1 MAESPEADPQAEP
14 VLVTMPAVS
23 ICKQLLPDAADW
35 EEMTSAEV
43 EAVPVTV
50 RVVEVAVVIERLA
63 IVEEALA
70 TKPLLKFQER
80 LSVAVV
86 EAV

>member
-1 MAESPEADPQAEP
+1 MDESPEADPQAEP
-14 VLVTMPAVS
+14 VLVTNPAVS
-23 ICKQLLPDAADW
+23 ICKQLLPEAADC
-35 EEMTSAEV
+35 EEMTNAEV

-50 RVVEVAVVIERLA
+50 RVVEVAVVIVRLA
-63 IVEEALA
+63 IVDEAFA
-70 TKPLLKFQER
+70 TKPLLKFHDK